1 ACRSR
6 RRGPGRQASGRGPG
20 LPAAQRPSPGR
31 VRRGKKGQPLC
42 GPLVL
47 AVERA
52 EIELLRPLCLMRV
65 LGTGVDAQVLHL
77 ATAERAARDHA
88 LDGLLDDALRKAA
101 LEDLASGALLD
112 AARVTGV
119 PVVLLVGVLT
129 AGQDDLVGVDDDDVV
144 TVVDVRREGSFV
156 LAAETV
162 GDDGCQTAE
171 DNTLSVDQHP
181 LLHH

>member
-1 ACRSR
+1 
-6 RRGPGRQASGRGPG
+6 
-20 LPAAQRPSPGR
+20 
-31 VRRGKKGQPLC
+31 
-42 GPLVL
+42 
-47 AVERA
+47 
-52 EIELLRPLCLMRV
+52 
-65 LGTGVDAQVLHL
+65 
-77 ATAERAARDHA
+77 
-88 LDGLLDDALRKAA
+88 
-101 LEDLASGALLD
+101 
-112 AARVTGV
+112 ARVTGV

-181 LLHH
+181 LLHHVRRLLRKGSHGFCLRLILPASSAVKAFLVACVAGSELTATEYGAPFEAFRICGGL